1 MCTHPP
7 QEPRKTPQLLIVATD
22 VSHGGHHLQ
31 WYERKQVV
39 IGQGVQAGSCK
50 TASTWWICLVQLGS
64 QNTVT
69 YVLRYLD
76 SKFDKKVQN
85 EMSQMVNH
93 YVVQLRTKVMV
104 VKVMREF
111 IQEKTS
117 GTYRPMVTS

>member
-1 MCTHPP
+1 M
-7 QEPRKTPQLLIVATD
+7 
-22 VSHGGHHLQ
+22 
-31 WYERKQVV
+31 
-39 IGQGVQAGSCK
+39 
-50 TASTWWICLVQLGS
+50 VQLGS

-76 SKFDKKVQN
+76 SKFDKKVQK
-85 EMSQMVNH
+85 EMSQMFNH